1 MIEGKPQQLHAAA
14 APLASV
20 SVTPRS
26 NSDRVMQGP
35 FPVTV

>member
-1 MIEGKPQQLHAAA
+1 MIEGKPQQLHAA